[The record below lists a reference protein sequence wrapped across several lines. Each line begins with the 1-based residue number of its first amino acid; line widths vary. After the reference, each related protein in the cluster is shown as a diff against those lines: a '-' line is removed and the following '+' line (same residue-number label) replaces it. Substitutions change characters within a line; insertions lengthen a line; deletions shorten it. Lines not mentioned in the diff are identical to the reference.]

1 VLSLYGRRCGH
12 GRQTGLLWRSLACSA
27 AALGGRASTTERLVR
42 RHFWS
47 AILTDSHFWV
57 PVIVLA
63 FGVGLLVTLR

>member
-1 VLSLYGRRCGH
+1 
-12 GRQTGLLWRSLACSA
+12 LWRSLACSA

-47 AILTDSHFWV
+47 AILTDIHFWV